1 MKQPYEI
8 HSDFFKKMISSG
20 WYENRDIILESLP
33 THLEELPDEVKNFLR
48 EIWYLTVSYDAY
60 YRSNARVFLSTV
72 LYSFGETTNKLSDY
86 SLNDED
92 FIYYQKSVGRKLRN
106 FGFAGDREVLID
118 DLGRIYFIPDSG
130 DLYYLGGKFYEGLYN
145 LIFRT
150 RKSYIVEDDGELFV
164 ESDQGVLP
172 GNMNIRDIP

>member
-33 THLEELPDEVKNFLR
+33 PHLEELPDEVKNFLR

-60 YRSNARVFLSTV
+60 YRSDARVFLSTV
-72 LYSFGETTNKLSDY
+72 LYSFGETT
-86 SLNDED
+86 
-92 FIYYQKSVGRKLRN
+92 N

-150 RKSYIVEDDGELFV
+150 GKSYIVEDDGELFV